1 MSMIKVKEYLD
12 TYFYQYDG
20 DKSTA
25 TLKSDG
31 HYEVHGYWE
40 YPKGIAKS
48 ENDRFKENFKNLN
61 DWIPKDQME
70 LSINNETLSIR
81 MIIIDGKSV
90 SKYGYL
96 QTYKHISRGLPDDN
110 GYYARSTDEE
120 IIKYLESYYNIIAR
134 KRKRKDKLK
143 KLENNEKNRAN

>member
-1 MSMIKVKEYLD
+1 MIKVKEYLD
-12 TYFYQYDG
+12 TYFYQDDE

-31 HYEVHGYWE
+31 HYNVQGYWE

-48 ENDRFKENFKNLN
+48 EEKRFKEDNIR
-61 DWIPKDQME
+61 DWNSWNPKDQME
-70 LSINNETLSIR
+70 LSINNETLNIR
-81 MIIIDGKSV
+81 MFIIDGKSV

-96 QTYKHISRGLPDDN
+96 QTYKHIPRGLPDDN

-134 KRKRKDKLK
+134 VRQRKEKLK
-143 KLENNEKNRAN
+143 KLKNETYF

>member
-1 MSMIKVKEYLD
+1 MIKVKEYLD
-12 TYFYQYDG
+12 TYFYQVDG

-25 TLKSDG
+25 TLKPNG

-40 YPKGIAKS
+40 YPKGIKKS
-48 ENDRFKENFKNLN
+48 EHDRFEENNFKNYK
-61 DWIPKDQME
+61 DWKSKDQMT

-81 MIIIDGKSV
+81 MIIIDGKDV

-96 QTYKHISRGLPDDN
+96 QTYEHISRGLPDDN

-120 IIKYLESYYNIIAR
+120 IIKYLESYYNIIA
-134 KRKRKDKLK
+134 KIRKRKDKLK
-143 KLENNEKNRAN
+143 KLQNE